1 MARETYVLRDGEL
14 VPKSMAYFGDAPRVP
29 QTATVLSDI
38 AAFKSPL
45 EGHKLIDGR
54 SQLREELKRNNC
66 RQVEPSEWRPV
77 YKNPTFALKR
87 GLALNG
93 EKR

>member
-1 MARETYVLRDGEL
+1 MARETFVLRDGQL
-14 VPKSMAYFGDAPRVP
+14 VPKSEAIPLAKNIGVYLQSDLAPFR
-29 QTATVLSDI
+29 
-38 AAFKSPL
+38 SPL
-45 EGHKLIDGR
+45 EGHKWIDGR
-54 SQLREELKRNNC
+54 KQLRDELSRNNC
-66 RQVEPSEWRPV
+66 RQVEPSEWRPI